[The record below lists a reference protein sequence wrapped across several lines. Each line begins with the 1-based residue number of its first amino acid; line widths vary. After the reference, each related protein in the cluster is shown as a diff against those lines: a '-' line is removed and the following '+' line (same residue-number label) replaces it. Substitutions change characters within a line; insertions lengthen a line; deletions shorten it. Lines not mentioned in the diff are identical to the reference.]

1 MTAYEEVLLNKQL
14 QAQNRLNQAFHMNKA
29 PLVPKI
35 EMPPKKDPVMEQK
48 EEENELNLPLDKL
61 LMHVRHYKTQI
72 VSQLRSA
79 VISGKFV
86 HFIVIKVIFKPENI
100 S

>member
-14 QAQNRLNQAFHMNKA
+14 QAQSRLNHAFQMNKA

-35 EMPPKKDPVMEQK
+35 EMPPKKDPVIEQK

-79 VISGKFV
+79 VISGKF
-86 HFIVIKVIFKPENI
+86 INI
-100 S
+100 I

>member
-1 MTAYEEVLLNKQL
+1 MTAYEEVLLNKQM
-14 QAQNRLNQAFHMNKA
+14 QAQSRLNHAFYMNKA

-35 EMPPKKDPVMEQK
+35 EMPPKKDPVIEQK
-48 EEENELNLPLDKL
+48 EEENELNLPPDKL

-79 VISGKFV
+79 VISGMFV
-86 HFIVIKVIFKPENI
+86 HFAY
-100 S
+100 